1 MTSRDDLVGRRSERA
16 RLDAALTAATAGRPS
31 TVLVGGEAG
40 VGKTALLRAFAED
53 AEGSGARVMT
63 GACVDLSSGDLPYVP
78 VVEAL
83 RSLVRDAGE
92 QEIRRL
98 AGPSW
103 PSLARMAP
111 FLGRPEEGAVEGA
124 DARVHMF
131 EGVLGLLR
139 RLGDQRPLVLICE
152 DLHWADRST
161 LDLLAFL
168 VRMITD
174 ERLLLLITY
183 RSNDLEPRH
192 PLRPMIVEFERSRR
206 VDHVRLQPFDH
217 DESVQFVV
225 GRSVG
230 SLTSVQLER
239 AISLAEGNAFFLEE
253 MVVSGAAATEPG
265 DRLPSSLSDM
275 VLARVEPLSADA
287 QEVLRAAAA
296 AGRHVE
302 HRLLATACDLPERS
316 LLTALRECT
325 TRQLLTEG
333 PQPYSYAFRHALVRE
348 AVYGDLLAGE
358 RMRLHA
364 AIATALSHEQTA
376 AGELSRGQA
385 PAGELG
391 RGQAAAGELG
401 RGQAAAGELAHHW
414 FQAGDRERAFTTALR
429 AAGEA
434 ATACAFA
441 ESDRLYERALRLWG
455 EVGDP
460 EALGGMARAEVL
472 RRAADAARW
481 AGDLGRAL
489 SRAEA
494 ALDELDGRDSAGRA
508 ALLERLGR
516 YRWESGDS
524 EGTLRAYAE
533 ADALLAGGPPSPLR
547 ARVHADLATTH
558 LRNGRYALGRRL
570 GAEAVAMA
578 RSVGAGAEEGQA
590 LNPMGIGLTMTGD
603 PDGGVAAIRR
613 AVEIAR
619 AGGHLDDL
627 HRAYVNL
634 TFVLANVGRRADALE
649 VARHGIVHVR
659 RLGLEWT
666 AGGVLVSNAATLQ
679 AELGR
684 WDEAERTAVEALD
697 HDLPTRSTLYL
708 RLLLAGLEIARGRFD
723 RAEHL
728 IGSAQETMRRLDES
742 EYSTDIHT
750 CLAEIAI
757 WRHDHH
763 GARRAVTDGLRAVQ
777 DSEDQLQQLRLY
789 GLGLRAEADE
799 AQRLAALGRDASA
812 VRAAA
817 GDLAARAAKL
827 APDDGPL
834 LPDVPL
840 LARGCQAERR
850 RAEGDDDPDE
860 WARVAEGWAS
870 LDRPYLAAYGHWRRA
885 DALLATAAPDRAA
898 ATGAL
903 RAGHRIAS
911 ALGAACLLAEL
922 DALARRARIEPSE
935 DVPREAE
942 AEPIPFRLTRREL
955 QVLHELGKG
964 SSNRQIARQLFI
976 AEKTASVHVSNILTK
991 LGVTSRGE
999 AAAMAYRAGLIP
1011 REE

>member
-16 RLDAALTAATAGRPS
+16 RLDAALSAAAAGRPS
-31 TVLVGGEAG
+31 TVLLGGEAG
-40 VGKTALLRAFAED
+40 VGKTALLRAFADD

-83 RSLVRDAGE
+83 RSLVRDVGE
-92 QEIRRL
+92 QEVRRL
-98 AGPSW
+98 AGPAW

-111 FLGRPEEGAVEGA
+111 FLGEPEQGAAGGA

-139 RLGDQRPLVLICE
+139 RLGEERPVVLICE

-168 VRMITD
+168 VRMLTD

-192 PLRPMIVEFERSRR
+192 PLRPLIVEFERSRR

-217 DESVQFVV
+217 DESVQFVA

-239 AISLAEGNAFFLEE
+239 TISLAEGNAFFLEE

-275 VLARVEPLSADA
+275 VLTRVEPLSAEA

-296 AGRHVE
+296 AGRYVG

-364 AIATALSHEQTA
+364 AIATALSREH
-376 AGELSRGQA
+376 
-385 PAGELG
+385 
-391 RGQAAAGELG
+391 
-401 RGQAAAGELAHHW
+401 AAAGELAHHW
-414 FQAGDRERAFTTALR
+414 FQAGDREQAFTTALR
-429 AAGEA
+429 AAAEA

-441 ESDRLYERALRLWG
+441 ESDRLYERALQLWD
-455 EVGDP
+455 EVGDA
-460 EALGGMARAEVL
+460 EAVGGAAHAEVL

-481 AGDLGRAL
+481 AGDLARAL

-494 ALDELDGRDSAGRA
+494 ALGELPGDDRAGRA

-516 YRWESGDS
+516 YRWETGDS

-533 ADALLAGGPPSPLR
+533 ADALLADGPPTPLR

-558 LRNGRYALGRRL
+558 LRNGRYALGGRL

-578 RSVGAGAEEGQA
+578 RSVGAEAEEGQA

-649 VARHGIVHVR
+649 VARHGITHVR

-728 IGSAQETMRRLDES
+728 IGSARRLDES

-757 WRHDHH
+757 WRRDHR
-763 GARRAVTDGLRAVQ
+763 GARRAVADGLRAVR

-799 AQRLAALGRDASA
+799 AQRLAALGRDASE
-812 VRAAA
+812 VREAA
-817 GDLAARAAKL
+817 GDLAVRAAKL
-827 APDDGPL
+827 APDGGDGPL

-840 LARGCQAERR
+840 LALGCQAERLR
-850 RAEGDDDPDE
+850 SEGADDPAE
-860 WARVAEGWAS
+860 WARVAEGWEA
-870 LDRPYLAAYGHWRRA
+870 LDRPYPAAYGHWRRA

-911 ALGAACLLAEL
+911 ALGAACLLGEL
-922 DALARRARIEPSE
+922 DALARRARIEP
-935 DVPREAE
+935 AE
-942 AEPIPFRLTRREL
+942 EVAHDAEPEPIPFRLTRREL
-955 QVLHELGKG
+955 QVLQELGKG
-964 SSNRQIARQLFI
+964 SSNRRIARQLFI

-1011 REE
+1011 RED

>member
-1 MTSRDDLVGRRSERA
+1 ML
-16 RLDAALTAATAGRPS
+16 
-31 TVLVGGEAG
+31 
-40 VGKTALLRAFAED
+40 
-53 AEGSGARVMT
+53 
-63 GACVDLSSGDLPYVP
+63 
-78 VVEAL
+78 
-83 RSLVRDAGE
+83 
-92 QEIRRL
+92 
-98 AGPSW
+98 
-103 PSLARMAP
+103 
-111 FLGRPEEGAVEGA
+111 
-124 DARVHMF
+124 
-131 EGVLGLLR
+131 
-139 RLGDQRPLVLICE
+139 
-152 DLHWADRST
+152 
-161 LDLLAFL
+161 
-168 VRMITD
+168 
-174 ERLLLLITY
+174 
-183 RSNDLEPRH
+183 
-192 PLRPMIVEFERSRR
+192 
-206 VDHVRLQPFDH
+206 
-217 DESVQFVV
+217 

-275 VLARVEPLSADA
+275 VLTRVEPLSAEA

-296 AGRHVE
+296 AGRYVG

-364 AIATALSHEQTA
+364 AIATAL
-376 AGELSRGQA
+376 
-385 PAGELG
+385 G
-391 RGQAAAGELG
+391 REH
-401 RGQAAAGELAHHW
+401 AAAGELAHHW
-414 FQAGDRERAFTTALR
+414 FQAGDREQAFTTALR
-429 AAGEA
+429 AAAEA

-441 ESDRLYERALRLWG
+441 ESDRLYERALQLWG

-460 EALGGMARAEVL
+460 EALGGTPHAEVL

-481 AGDLGRAL
+481 AGDLARAL
-489 SRAEA
+489 SRAGA
-494 ALDELDGRDSAGRA
+494 ALDELPGGDRDGRA

-516 YRWESGDS
+516 YRWETGDS

-533 ADALLAGGPPSPLR
+533 ADALLADGPPTPLR

-558 LRNGRYALGRRL
+558 LRNGRYALGKRL
-570 GAEAVAMA
+570 GAEAVTMA
-578 RSVGAGAEEGQA
+578 RAVGAEAEEGQA

-649 VARHGIVHVR
+649 VARHGITHVR

-728 IGSAQETMRRLDES
+728 IGSARRLDES

-757 WRHDHH
+757 WRHDHRE
-763 GARRAVTDGLRAVQ
+763 ARRAVADGLLAVR

-799 AQRLAALGRDASA
+799 AQRLAALGRDATA
-812 VRAAA
+812 VREAA

-827 APDDGPL
+827 APEGGDAPL

-840 LARGCQAERR
+840 LALGCQAERL
-850 RAEGDDDPDE
+850 RADGADDPDE
-860 WARVAEGWAS
+860 WARVAEGWTG

-898 ATGAL
+898 ATEAL

-911 ALGAACLLAEL
+911 RLGAACLLAEL
-922 DALARRARIEPSE
+922 GALARRARIEPVE
-935 DVPREAE
+935 QVAPEADP
-942 AEPIPFRLTRREL
+942 EPIPFRLTRREL
-955 QVLHELGKG
+955 QVLQELGKG
-964 SSNRQIARQLFI
+964 SSNRRIARQLFI

-1011 REE
+1011 RED

>member
-1 MTSRDDLVGRRSERA
+1 MTSRDDLVGRRAESA
-16 RLDAALTAATAGRPS
+16 RLVDALAAAAGGRPS
-31 TVLVGGEAG
+31 TVLLSGEAG
-40 VGKTALLRAFAED
+40 VGKTALLRAFAD
-53 AEGSGARVMT
+53 GAEASGARVLT

-92 QEIRRL
+92 QDVRRL
-98 AGPSW
+98 AGPGWS
-103 PSLARMAP
+103 SLARMAP
-111 FLGRPEEGAVEGA
+111 FLGEPEEGTAGGA

-131 EGVLGLLR
+131 EAILELLR
-139 RLGDQRPLVLICE
+139 RLGQERPVVLICE

-192 PLRPMIVEFERSRR
+192 PLRPLIVEFERSRR
-206 VDHVRLQPFDH
+206 VDHLRLRPFDH
-217 DESVQFVV
+217 DESVQFVI

-230 SLTSVQLER
+230 SLTPVQLER
-239 AISLAEGNAFFLEE
+239 TISLAEGNAFFLEE

-265 DRLPSSLSDM
+265 DRLPASLSDM
-275 VLARVEPLSADA
+275 VLTRVEPLSAEA

-296 AGRHVE
+296 AGRYVG

-348 AVYGDLLAGE
+348 AVYGDLLPGE

-364 AIATALSHEQTA
+364 AIATALS
-376 AGELSRGQA
+376 GE
-385 PAGELG
+385 
-391 RGQAAAGELG
+391 
-401 RGQAAAGELAHHW
+401 QAAAGELAHHW
-414 FQAGDRERAFTTALR
+414 FQAGDRERAFTTSLR
-429 AAGEA
+429 AAAEA

-441 ESDRLYERALRLWG
+441 ESDRLYERALQLWG

-460 EALGGMARAEVL
+460 EALGGAAHAEVL

-481 AGDLGRAL
+481 AGDLARAL
-489 SRAEA
+489 SRAGA
-494 ALDELDGRDSAGRA
+494 ALDEEADPAGRA

-516 YRWESGDS
+516 YRWETGDS

-533 ADALLAGGPPSPLR
+533 ADALLADGPPSPLR

-578 RSVGAGAEEGQA
+578 RAVDAVAEEGQA
-590 LNPMGIGLTMTGD
+590 LNPLGIGLTMTGD

-649 VARHGIVHVR
+649 VAQHGIVHVR

-757 WRHDHH
+757 WRRDHH
-763 GARRAVTDGLRAVQ
+763 GARRAVADGLRAVQ

-799 AQRLAALGRDASA
+799 AQRLAALGRDVSA
-812 VRAAA
+812 VREAA

-827 APDDGPL
+827 APDGGAGPL

-840 LARGCQAERR
+840 LARLCQAERL
-850 RAEGDDDPDE
+850 RAEGADDPGE
-860 WARVAEGWAS
+860 WAWIAEGWEG
-870 LDRPYLAAYGHWRRA
+870 LDRPYPAAYGHWRRA
-885 DALLATAAPDRAA
+885 DALLATAVPDRAA
-898 ATGAL
+898 AAGAL

-911 ALGAACLLAEL
+911 GLGAFCLLREL
-922 DALARRARIEPSE
+922 DALAQRARIDPGGPDDGPAAGGS
-935 DVPREAE
+935 
-942 AEPIPFRLTRREL
+942 EPIPFRLTRREL
-955 QVLHELGKG
+955 QVLQELGKG

-991 LGVTSRGE
+991 LGVASRGE
-999 AAAMAYRAGLIP
+999 AAAMAYRAGLVP
-1011 REE
+1011 RDG